1 MNTGADVRILGQ
13 LSRGVDATN
22 TTNRLMDEQ
31 NRLISQQTDQQR
43 RLTDQ
48 QRRLADE
55 QSRLANLQEMQML
68 ENQSRRNL
76 LKFLHDTKTQQSQV
90 ANNHAVTGFDF
101 LKFNQNYVTF
111 NNTDFSLLE
120 NVEELDL
127 KREVEQNFANEAMAL
142 KGKLDQN
149 FILEYNNL
157 ASEIE
162 SSKVDISRFEFT
174 KNQYENSPDRMQRLS
189 RLRLENSRK
198 SSLKQE
204 LLTEESAL
212 EGYEIIN
219 SSRKLLLTISVVML
233 ISSTVSF
240 VNFILSKSTLLG
252 IIGSCLLLFALL
264 FLITINSA
272 KVKSKKN
279 RKNIREIKKEI
290 GDVSVIINTLEL
302 EVQNDTE
309 YLQNLAIQIANIS
322 NSISTKTLHFRRNQS
337 VPDGFEIVYYG
348 NGILAAYF
356 TGL

>member
-1 MNTGADVRILGQ
+1 
-13 LSRGVDATN
+13 
-22 TTNRLMDEQ
+22 MDEQ

-157 ASEIE
+157 GSEIE
-162 SSKVDISRFEFT
+162 SV
-174 KNQYENSPDRMQRLS
+174 
-189 RLRLENSRK
+189 
-198 SSLKQE
+198 
-204 LLTEESAL
+204 
-212 EGYEIIN
+212 
-219 SSRKLLLTISVVML
+219 
-233 ISSTVSF
+233 
-240 VNFILSKSTLLG
+240 KST
-252 IIGSCLLLFALL
+252 
-264 FLITINSA
+264 
-272 KVKSKKN
+272 
-279 RKNIREIKKEI
+279 
-290 GDVSVIINTLEL
+290 
-302 EVQNDTE
+302 
-309 YLQNLAIQIANIS
+309 
-322 NSISTKTLHFRRNQS
+322 
-337 VPDGFEIVYYG
+337 
-348 NGILAAYF
+348 
-356 TGL
+356 